1 MIGSIT
7 GCPNKVWRKTFCRK
21 TRKLSKKNLK
31 NILKLGHLV
40 GSAKIAK
47 KILFAKVQI
56 LNLDKQLK
64 KFKTSRKKHAL
75 ENLKKLSK

>member
-1 MIGSIT
+1 MSQQGLEENFLQK
-7 GCPNKVWRKTFCRK
+7 NKKII
-21 TRKLSKKNLK
+21 KKNLK

-64 KFKTSRKKHAL
+64 KVQNIEKKSMH
-75 ENLKKLSK
+75 

>member
-1 MIGSIT
+1 MSQQGLEENFLQK
-7 GCPNKVWRKTFCRK
+7 NKKIINK
-21 TRKLSKKNLK
+21 KKKSKKYPK
-31 NILKLGHLV
+31 IGTLV
-40 GSAKIAK
+40 GSTKIAK

-75 ENLKKLSK
+75 EKSKKA